1 MTSVSTDRIVV
12 DWALRNGYP
21 CVYRSLD
28 SVAETVL
35 MVVLDHAT
43 AYFLRGRLIKIV
55 CRTDGQFAADMAD
68 ELATVF
74 AVCAY
79 IDLREEAADD
89 LVAARAARCDDAIE
103 RPGVE
108 GGRL

>member
-1 MTSVSTDRIVV
+1 MTIVSTDRIVV

-21 CVYRSLD
+21 CLYRSLE
-28 SVAETVL
+28 SITETVL

-43 AYFLRGRLIKIV
+43 AYFLRGQLIKIT
-55 CRTDGQFAADMAD
+55 CRKDGRFVADMAD
-68 ELATVF
+68 ELAAVF

-89 LVAARAARCDDAIE
+89 LMTARGARHGVVSAGLGVRDD
-103 RPGVE
+103 
-108 GGRL
+108 RL

>member
-21 CVYRSLD
+21 CVYRSIE

-43 AYFLRGRLIKIV
+43 VYFLRGRLIKV
-55 CRTDGQFAADMAD
+55 ACRTDGRFAADMAD
-68 ELATVF
+68 ELAAVF
-74 AVCAY
+74 AVCAF
-79 IDLREEAADD
+79 IDLREEEADD
-89 LVAARAARCDDAIE
+89 LVVAREARCDDVLD
-103 RPGVE
+103 RPGV
-108 GGRL
+108 GGDRL